1 MNAEILSL
9 FSLIICFIS
18 ILCLIRFFG
27 KSGLFVYS
35 SIAIVV
41 ANIQVLKLT
50 QYSFIENPVALGTVV
65 FSTTFAVDNILTE
78 FFGAKEA
85 RKNVFLG
92 FLSYLVFSLLM
103 HVAILHPEVSQ
114 NECINLYKEMK
125 SLFSPSVIIFIS
137 SLIAYLVSQLTDICL
152 FSSLKKTFKGK
163 YFAGRSL
170 LSMIVS
176 TFLDN
181 YTFSIL
187 AWIVFAE
194 HPVSWHTLWTT
205 YIFITYLIRL
215 VIAILCLPLI
225 KLAGK
230 VLAKINVQEL

>member
-9 FSLIICFIS
+9 ISLAICCFSVLCFM
-18 ILCLIRFFG
+18 RFFG

-35 SIAIVV
+35 SIAIIIS
-41 ANIQVLKLT
+41 NIQVLKLT

-78 FFGAKEA
+78 FFGAQEA

-92 FLSYLVFSLLM
+92 FLSYFMFTLLM
-103 HVAILHPEVSQ
+103 RMAIFHPEVSQ
-114 NECINLYKEMK
+114 NECVNLYREMK
-125 SLFSPSVIIFIS
+125 SLFSPSTIIFIS
-137 SLIAYLVSQLTDICL
+137 SLAAYLVSQLTDICL
-152 FSSLKKTFKGK
+152 FSFLKKIFRGK
-163 YFAGRSL
+163 YLTGRSL
-170 LSMIVS
+170 ISMAVS

-181 YTFSIL
+181 LTFSVL
-187 AWIVFAE
+187 AWIVFSDN
-194 HPVSWHTLWTT
+194 PVSWRTLWST

-225 KLAGK
+225 KSAGK
-230 VLAKINVQEL
+230 VLEKTNVREF